1 MSMTYI
7 IVGPD
12 PQPNGGDVEG
22 VGDEV
27 DDVPHVAHVL
37 LQPNV
42 PQLLDL
48 TPYQACY
55 PNLVG
60 FSDQG

>member
-1 MSMTYI
+1 MNVRIKMSMTHI

-27 DDVPHVAHVL
+27 ADVPHVTD
-37 LQPNV
+37 V
-42 PQLLDL
+42 P
-48 TPYQACY
+48 
-55 PNLVG
+55 
-60 FSDQG
+60 